1 MALIGPTSAT
11 VEPPSVLWV
20 SAAVALVALAIYGIL
35 TTISSGWTALA
46 VTSILVI
53 FFWHWSA
60 MQGLFGLPKWLVA
73 TGLLVV
79 AVKAVIPYAGG
90 RRFRAMVLVASVT
103 FVSVLTVRIGLAVST
118 APPPTVQTESPLAID
133 DFERR
138 PDVVLVVLDGYGRDD
153 TLASIYDFEN
163 DAILAELSSRGFEIG
178 HESTSNYSITHFSLS
193 SLLEM
198 TLVADGHT
206 VVSNSDLTWL
216 AAAISGD
223 NQVVST
229 FKRAGYSYVHFET
242 SSWVNDCGDQVDLCF
257 PAPLVDETAY
267 AILEETPVGGF
278 LFPST
283 HSPVTATNVRRIKQI
298 NEWSL
303 TSRDFPP
310 GPNFIFI
317 HLLIPHPPLFL
328 DGGCQ
333 VAYDESLD
341 RDTIWDP
348 GRDLGAE
355 ELTTLRRA
363 YIEQVKCTNRTILS
377 LIDQLST
384 DSVVIITADH
394 GPDSLGPLDDP
405 ASWTDE
411 QLKER
416 FGIFSAIRLPTQC
429 RNQSDRST
437 DVVNTFRRTFSC
449 LSGSMIESVAEQHY
463 VTGFNG
469 AVFKVDSGRLAK

>member
-11 VEPPSVLWV
+11 VEIRSVLLV
-20 SAAVALVALAIYGIL
+20 SAIVTVVALVIYGIL
-35 TTISSGWTALA
+35 TTVSSGWTALA
-46 VTSILVI
+46 VTSILVMY
-53 FFWHWSA
+53 FWHWSA
-60 MQGLFGLPKWLVA
+60 MQGLFGLPKWLISTLILVA
-73 TGLLVV
+73 
-79 AVKAVIPYAGG
+79 AIKAVIPYAGN
-90 RRFRAMVLVASVT
+90 RRFRTVLFVASVT
-103 FVSVLTVRIGLAVST
+103 FVSVLTMRTGLALAT
-118 APPPTVQTESPLAID
+118 APPPTVQVQSSVAIG
-133 DFERR
+133 DFELR

-153 TLASIYDFEN
+153 TLASIYDFGNE
-163 DAILAELSSRGFEIG
+163 AILGELGSRGFEIG
-178 HESTSNYSITHFSLS
+178 YEATANYSITHFSLP

-198 TLVADGHT
+198 SPVADEHT
-206 VVSNSDLTWL
+206 VVSNNDLTWL

-242 SSWVNDCGDQVDLCF
+242 SSWINDCGDQVDLCF
-257 PAPLVDETAY
+257 PAPLLNETAY
-267 AILEETPVGGF
+267 ALLEETPVGRF

-283 HSPVTATNVRRIKQI
+283 HSPVTATNVLRIKQI

-310 GPNFIFI
+310 GPNFVFI

-328 DGGCQ
+328 DDACQ
-333 VAYDESLD
+333 VAFDESLG

-348 GRDLGAE
+348 GRALSAE
-355 ELTTLRRA
+355 ELTTLRRS
-363 YIEQVKCTNRTILS
+363 YVEQVQCTNQTILG
-377 LIDQLST
+377 LVDQLST

-394 GPDSLGPLDDP
+394 GPDSLGPLDNP
-405 ASWTDE
+405 ASWTDD

-429 RNQSDRST
+429 RNQSDRSA

-469 AVFKVDSGRLAK
+469 AVFKVDSGRLAR